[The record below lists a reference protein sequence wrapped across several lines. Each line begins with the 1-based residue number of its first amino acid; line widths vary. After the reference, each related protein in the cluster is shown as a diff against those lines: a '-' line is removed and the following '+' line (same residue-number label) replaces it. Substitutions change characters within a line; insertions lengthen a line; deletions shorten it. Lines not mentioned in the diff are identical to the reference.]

1 MAGIA
6 ETILNQL
13 ARNNGFLP
21 ITAKTSP
28 EELSDRFGV
37 SKKNYKKALGSLY
50 KKRLVSI
57 DPDGIRLLPSPSAE
71 GKSDDL

>member
-13 ARNNGFLP
+13 ARNNGYLP

-28 EELSDRFGV
+28 KELSDRFGV

-50 KKRLVSI
+50 KKRLVAI
-57 DPDGIRLLPSPSAE
+57 EPDGISHE
-71 GKSDDL
+71 